1 MCLYNILVSGFYH
14 HQSSLC
20 YLSVSWSYVTL
31 YIYRYVLEGPGTT
44 ILSVAVRT
52 WRSFKKNVYRH
63 VAFFFE
69 SGWVA
74 DLHVS
79 EILTIIK
86 EKKIYL
92 PNFKIQI
99 WGGGEG
105 RHLNILIQCEFVFL
119 PPKNGGGRRCYV
131 PGIGK

>member
-1 MCLYNILVSGFYH
+1 MCLDNILVSGFYH
-14 HQSSLC
+14 YQSSLC

-31 YIYRYVLEGPGTT
+31 YIYRYVLEGPGTI
-44 ILSVAVRT
+44 ILSVAMRT
-52 WRSFKKNVYRH
+52 FILKNVYRH

-69 SGWVA
+69 SVWVA

-86 EKKIYL
+86 KKIYL

-105 RHLNILIQCEFVFL
+105 RHLNILIQCEFVFFTSL
-119 PPKNGGGRRCYV
+119 KMGGGRCYV

>member
-14 HQSSLC
+14 YQSSLC

-31 YIYRYVLEGPGTT
+31 YIYRYVLEGPGTI
-44 ILSVAVRT
+44 ILSADVTVIL
-52 WRSFKKNVYRH
+52 KNVYRH

-69 SGWVA
+69 SVWVA

-86 EKKIYL
+86 KKSTCQTL
-92 PNFKIQI
+92 KSKFE
-99 WGGGEG
+99 GEG
-105 RHLNILIQCEFVFL
+105 R
-119 PPKNGGGRRCYV
+119 GGT
-131 PGIGK
+131 